1 LTDPLNQAETDV
13 GTARAR
19 LLGTA
24 STVKARL
31 SPAALKDEIVEKVQ
45 TRAIEVASDLANIVN
60 KRPALTAGVFATA
73 ALIILRKPVIGVL
86 QRLFKEK

>member
-1 LTDPLNQAETDV
+1 VTDPLLQAESDVDAARSRLV
-13 GTARAR
+13 GTV
-19 LLGTA
+19 

-31 SPAALKDEIVEKVQ
+31 SPAALKSEIVNKAQ
-45 TRAIEVASDLANIVN
+45 TRAIEMASDLADTVT

-86 QRLFKEK
+86 KRLFKEK